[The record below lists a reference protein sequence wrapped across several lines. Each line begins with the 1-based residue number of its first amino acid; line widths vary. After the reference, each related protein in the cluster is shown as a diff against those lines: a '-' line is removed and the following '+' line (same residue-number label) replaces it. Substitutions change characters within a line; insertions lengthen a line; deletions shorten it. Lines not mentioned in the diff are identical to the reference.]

1 MHESE
6 AAHDAVRRD
15 PIDIHPYDTAWP
27 ESFEQQRLQV
37 EPVLRPWLIG
47 SVEHVGSTAVPGLPA
62 KPIIDMMA
70 MVPSYEQA
78 QGAVAAMREIGWTQ
92 VVEAGDEELRRWSFC
107 YPEPAWRTH
116 HLHVVEYV
124 SQLGRDC
131 LAFRDHLRHHPDDA
145 RRYAEIKQSLAAVHH
160 DDRPAYRAGKAPFI
174 EDIMRRASVQH

>member
-1 MHESE
+1 MHESD

-15 PIDIHPYDTAWP
+15 PITIVPYDHAWA
-27 ESFEQQRLQV
+27 ESFEQQRQAV
-37 EPVLRPWLIG
+37 EPALRPWLIG
-47 SVEHVGSTAVPGLPA
+47 AVEHVGSTAVPGLPA

-70 MVPSYEQA
+70 MVADYEQA
-78 QGAVAAMREIGWTQ
+78 RDAIPAMEAIGWTF
-92 VVEAGDEELRRWSFC
+92 VWEDGDHELRRWSFC
-107 YPEPAWRTH
+107 RPDPAWRTH

-145 RRYAEIKQSLAAVHH
+145 ASYAAVKRDLAALHH